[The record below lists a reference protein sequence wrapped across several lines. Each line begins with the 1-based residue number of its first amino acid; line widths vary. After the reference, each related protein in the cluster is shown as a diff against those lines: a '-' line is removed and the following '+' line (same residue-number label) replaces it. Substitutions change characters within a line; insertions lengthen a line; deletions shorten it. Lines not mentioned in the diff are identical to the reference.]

1 MYKYNKG
8 IKKIKYHE
16 MVPEYLS
23 KMLHN
28 KKDNPIYGTMNS
40 HSRNSFGI
48 SHIHISLLWL
58 NPLQ

>member
-28 KKDNPIYGTMNS
+28 KKDNPIYGTIHTPVIASGYHTFTS
-40 HSRNSFGI
+40 HCYG
-48 SHIHISLLWL
+48 
-58 NPLQ
+58 